1 MEDPKRLRT
10 KLRLDLN
17 EVQKQIEDIEDQM
30 GSDKSSDT
38 IERHKK
44 LVEYEKKL
52 KDQYEKI
59 AGITIDQ
66 ASSLDEKAIKSLIS
80 QSESFIS
87 RLLGLIA
94 GLLLF
99 NGFYNL
105 TIHSYE
111 GLDPMDYL
119 DYLSGEGQSVSPFLN
134 FAGQLKFDSTTN
146 FIAIPLIAGITLL
159 LLSILFSKS
168 GSKFYKLFQLL
179 GISIPISYFFYLIIY
194 QSNAIDVTTAFDD
207 NMGYLGVA
215 VIVGGM
221 LYLFGLFDDRSRFNK
236 LLILITAFALIDSG
250 IQILLAAIDGNPLE
264 TLLFTWG

>member
-119 DYLSGEGQSVSPFLN
+119 DYLSGQHN
-134 FAGQLKFDSTTN
+134 HC
-146 FIAIPLIAGITLL
+146 ITR
-159 LLSILFSKS
+159 
-168 GSKFYKLFQLL
+168 Y
-179 GISIPISYFFYLIIY
+179 
-194 QSNAIDVTTAFDD
+194 N
-207 NMGYLGVA
+207 
-215 VIVGGM
+215 
-221 LYLFGLFDDRSRFNK
+221 
-236 LLILITAFALIDSG
+236 
-250 IQILLAAIDGNPLE
+250 
-264 TLLFTWG
+264 